1 MPSVA
6 GVGPSLLF
14 PLVNNP
20 EGDDG
25 DSAYDFTG
33 KENKNFDISEIPG
46 REPAGAGVRCTR
58 PESQCQAWFL
68 LLLPLVNN
76 PEGGSSDSVYDFTK
90 ENKFDSNATKSS

>member
-1 MPSVA
+1 M
-6 GVGPSLLF
+6 
-14 PLVNNP
+14 VNNP

-33 KENKNFDISEIPG
+33 KESKNFDISEVPG
-46 REPAGAGVRCTR
+46 REPARRGGECTR
-58 PESQCQAWFL
+58 PEYQCQARFL

-76 PEGGSSDSVYDFTK
+76 PEGGSSDSAYDFTK